1 MSFTLLYWK
10 YIIHFIL
17 LNWKYVHN
25 VFTIIIPNFQ
35 SLVKISSWNGPT
47 VHVCCFMLARA
58 STKTFVSRVRKQREK
73 SSLAEVSLYSVRL
86 WFRMSKVCF
95 QSPNTAIF
103 DFKVCSS
110 QLCVS
115 VCLGHSAISNFHI
128 FAIIRRKRINSVAI
142 HRYFLVLI
150 LQLVGLCWNGAYLA
164 ATNSAFC
171 VIVLR
176 LTAGYRDLCSLWHKT
191 LILLAPF
198 TPTACFLDT

>member
-1 MSFTLLYWK
+1 MNSYPICHTHTDGKDKLLEWPDRSCFAALCYRAHPLK
-10 YIIHFIL
+10 H
-17 LNWKYVHN
+17 
-25 VFTIIIPNFQ
+25 
-35 SLVKISSWNGPT
+35 SLAESI
-47 VHVCCFMLARA
+47 
-58 STKTFVSRVRKQREK
+58 FVSRVRKTAKK

-103 DFKVCSS
+103 DLKLCSS

-198 TPTACFLDT
+198 TPAACFLDT